1 MDELME
7 LAAAALG
14 RQAWLEAARVAYEAL
29 GLAREHSDFEL
40 MAKVV
45 EPLAEARRRRL
56 EKALDVRKIQIV
68 DTALPEGKKLKRGCY
83 LVQPPLVGADARQL
97 RLTAL
102 AADVPVAVVCREP
115 LTLTRMWPIVAIGPG
130 ATVRLPIQPPDD
142 QENPDLAWFV
152 KALEA
157 LGDWAIESLDPGLEP
172 VRRVDKLLD
181 RVETVADHQR
191 LHECLRDA
199 CLEAHKALADDP
211 GSSRPSE
218 ARVQA

>member
-14 RQAWLEAARVAYEAL
+14 RQAWLEAERGAYQAL
-29 GLAREHSDFEL
+29 GLAREHGDFEQ

-56 EKALDVRKIQIV
+56 EKALDVRKIKIV
-68 DTALPEGKKLKRGCY
+68 DTTLPEGKQLKRGCY

-97 RLTAL
+97 RLTAV
-102 AADVPVAVVCREP
+102 AAEVPVAVVCREP

-130 ATVRLPIQPPDD
+130 ATVRLPIEPPDD
-142 QENPDLAWFV
+142 QEHPDLAWFV
-152 KALEA
+152 AALKA
-157 LGDWAIESLDPGLEP
+157 LGDWAIEGLDPALEP
-172 VRRVDKLLD
+172 VRRVDTLLD
-181 RVETVADHQR
+181 RLETVADHQG

-199 CLEAHKALADDP
+199 CLAAHKALADDP

>member
-14 RQAWLEAARVAYEAL
+14 RQAWLEAARVAYETL

-45 EPLAEARRRRL
+45 ELLAEARRRRL

-68 DTALPEGKKLKRGCY
+68 DTALPEGKTLKRGCY

-157 LGDWAIESLDPGLEP
+157 LGDWAIESLDPALEP